1 MFLLFLLGVMGFV
14 LNWRQGVLA
23 IGIIVLVYFLRKIFQ
38 MKWSILTVIALV
50 GIALLSHFLD
60 LSFIEILLT
69 TAGLSFIFFL
79 KTSYE
84 ELKVEDE
91 FELFFLDNKKLKCL
105 STKDND
111 YKGYAL
117 NPKGFLKT
125 YDTKFIQ
132 SFHFKGKNL
141 MISIGNEIIRPRE
154 LNPNELK
161 SVQTF
166 VAQNFPELLEIKEIY
181 QENLKKEN
189 RFYLHKFIIISP
201 ILMLS
206 LVIYFFGD
214 IGRNAPLTYT
224 CLALM
229 VLLPYVL
236 FRIYRKN

>member
-1 MFLLFLLGVMGFV
+1 MLFLLGVMGFV
-14 LNWRQGVLA
+14 LNWRQGFLS
-23 IGIIVLVYFLRKIFQ
+23 IGIIVLIYFLKKIFQ
-38 MKWSILTVIALV
+38 MKWSILAGIALG
-50 GIALLSHFLD
+50 GIALLSYFLD

-79 KTSYE
+79 KSSFE
-84 ELKVEDE
+84 ELNSDDE

-141 MISIGNEIIRPRE
+141 LISIGNEIIRPRE
-154 LNPNELK
+154 LNQNELK
-161 SVQTF
+161 SVKKF
-166 VAQNFPELLEIKEIY
+166 VTENFPELLEIEEIY
-181 QENLKKEN
+181 QENLKSEN
-189 RFYLHKFIIISP
+189 RFYLYKFIIISP

-214 IGRNAPLTYT
+214 NGRNEPLTYT
-224 CLALM
+224 CLGLM
-229 VLLPYVL
+229 VLLPYLL
-236 FRIYRKN
+236 FRIFRKN